1 VLNTWLNYWHNAL
14 VDIDRQGLQAKDEK
28 SLSLP
33 SLAKEHL
40 TLATEPL
47 CQFYEKFAPP
57 QAGTSTGQ
65 GVREPLDVLIAPFEL
80 WFPSSGNYV
89 SAKRKPK
96 ILHPFWIPARLT
108 ETGQLTPPAGDQ
120 VAIPWLVRDVLEP
133 AIASYPVLSTI
144 DKVDKVLA
152 TWEWKFESWESY
164 LANAQAFLEKITALP
179 GWLGHATKVGD
190 WPLKAQVTITLAR
203 QQGMAANVI
212 SLYEHLR
219 KQPALPRLLT
229 TLVQGKAA
237 GPAIDPNS
245 PGILLAKGH
254 YGQMSGA
261 YPLSASQRTTLQ
273 LFQGTAPGE
282 IFPVNG
288 PPGTGKTT
296 LLQSIVANLMV
307 EKALLG
313 REAPLILASSAN
325 NQAITNILDSF
336 GKDAPLERWLPELSS
351 LGVYLV
357 NYKGKEA
364 QEHGYQVEGREANFY
379 QPKEADGNYLCQA
392 QAELVRQGARFF
404 GRPYARVELLRD
416 DLHATL
422 KVQVGHIAA
431 WLDLLPRL
439 RDHAGQPWN
448 RTTLHAQQQALNA
461 RIKQLED
468 FQLAVIR
475 LQAAES
481 GTNKVLGWLLPAVR
495 QSQQAKYLLLVREQC
510 PYREEVTDYDPTALS
525 AGVQPYLDAARHQL
539 QQCLTGLANL
549 AEFDKLQLQF
559 RQDHAAN
566 NAALKLLDLVTPDDF
581 ARLHDALDI
590 SYRYRAFLLA
600 LHYWEARYVLALREK
615 LQAPAQRYPRHE
627 TPTAEYARWGMLTP
641 CFISTFHT
649 VAGFLDNNK
658 NKHNTREK
666 AYALELFDLL
676 LVDEAGQVSPEIGVP
691 AFALA
696 KKAIVVGDTRQIQ
709 PVWSMVPALDD
720 QNLRRVGLDPDWQ
733 PEAYRTSAG
742 SIMLMAQLAS
752 AIQLSRYDGAPGPRP
767 ERGLLLRQHRR
778 CKPEIIN
785 YCDRFVYDRQLERIP
800 IPPERLVFSALN
812 LPSLGYIHINGE
824 CTSEGGSKQNLS
836 EAAAIARW
844 VAHKREE
851 ILRVAQE
858 HAALNGQKAPALK
871 DIIGILT
878 PFSSQKNAIKQA
890 LQTIG
895 LGGETLTVGT
905 VHALQ
910 GAERAIVLFSPVYDT
925 NHTDPYFFD
934 KGYNLLNVAVSR
946 AKEVF
951 LVVGNRC
958 LFNPAYNTP
967 SGNLAKL
974 LFEEPTAEN
983 QLAPEIDNSFFYG
996 QEQQRH
1002 LLVPHEFSAVTL
1014 GRIKRIDNLTLHRRV
1029 LTMAFGAAKAHLVI
1043 VSPFISLRAVLDD
1056 DLPALIAAAKA
1067 QQPNLRITV
1076 YTDAHLDAPGGQ
1088 LHVRAR
1094 DGRAALTRAGAQVKI
1109 VEQIHN
1115 KTICIDNDVL
1125 IEGSFNWLSAS
1136 RSEVQS
1142 RHEVSWSF
1150 RGEACAALIQDL
1162 TRKMETRLLSESP
1175 VGVG

>member
-1 VLNTWLNYWHNAL
+1 MNYWHNAL
-14 VDIDRQGLQAKDEK
+14 VDIDRQDLQAKEGET
-28 SLSLP
+28 LSLP
-33 SLAKEHL
+33 SLEREI
-40 TLATEPL
+40 LALEVTPL
-47 CQFYEKFAPP
+47 RRFYERFANP
-57 QAGTSTGQ
+57 QAGANASQ
-65 GVREPLDVLIAPFEL
+65 GAREALDVLVAPFEL
-80 WFPSSGNYV
+80 WPPAAGNYV

-108 ETGQLTPPAGDQ
+108 ETGQLTPPTGDH
-120 VAIPWLVRDVLEP
+120 VAIPWLIRDVLEP
-133 AIASYPVLSTI
+133 AISSYPVLATI
-144 DKVDKVLA
+144 DKVDTVLA
-152 TWEWKFESWESY
+152 TWKRDFDDWEGY
-164 LANAQAFLEKITALP
+164 LANAQAFLEQVTALP
-179 GWLGHATKVGD
+179 GWLGNAPKVGG
-190 WPLKAQVTITLAR
+190 WHLKKEVTIALAR
-203 QQGMAANVI
+203 QQGMAANII
-212 SLYEHLR
+212 SLYEYLR
-219 KQPALPRLLT
+219 KRPTLPRLLT

-237 GPAIDPNS
+237 EPAIDPNK

-261 YPLSASQRTTLQ
+261 YPLSSSQRTTLQ
-273 LFQGTAPGE
+273 LFQGTAPGD

-336 GKDAPLERWLPELSS
+336 GKDAPLERWLPELAS

-364 QEHGYQVEGREANFY
+364 HENGYQVEGKEAHFY
-379 QPKEADGNYLCQA
+379 QAKEAADGNYLQQA
-392 QAELVRQGARFF
+392 QAELLQKGTAFF
-404 GRPYARVELLRD
+404 GRPCARVEVLRD
-416 DLHATL
+416 DLHAEL
-422 KVQVGHIAA
+422 KAQVCHIAA
-431 WLDLLPRL
+431 WLDLLPHL
-439 RDHAGQPWN
+439 HDHTGQPWN
-448 RTTLHAQQQALNA
+448 RATLQAQQQTLNA
-461 RIKQLED
+461 HIKQLEE

-481 GTNKVLGWLLPAVR
+481 GLDKLLAWLLPAVR
-495 QSQQAKYLLLVREQC
+495 QSQQARYLLLVREQC
-510 PYREEVTDYDPTALS
+510 PYREEVTVFDPASLS
-525 AGVQPYLDAARHQL
+525 AGVQPHLDAARRQL
-539 QQCLTGLANL
+539 QRCHIGLASL
-549 AEFDKLQLQF
+549 ATFDKLRLQF
-559 RQDHAAN
+559 RQDHVAN
-566 NAALKLLDLVTPDDF
+566 NAALKLLDSDTPDNF

-590 SYRYRAFLLA
+590 GYRHRAFLLA

-615 LQAPAQRYPRHE
+615 LNAPPPRYPRHE
-627 TPTAEYARWGMLTP
+627 TPAEEYARWGMLTP

-649 VAGFLDNNK
+649 VAGFVDNNK
-658 NKHNTREK
+658 HKKNTREK

-696 KKAIVVGDTRQIQ
+696 KKAIVVGDTQQIE

-720 QNLRRVGLDPDWQ
+720 QNLRRVDLDPTRQ

-742 SIMLMAQLAS
+742 SMMHMAQLAS
-752 AIQLSRYDGAPGPRP
+752 AIQLTRYDDARRLLP

-785 YCDRFVYDRQLERIP
+785 YCDRFVYDGQLERIP
-800 IPPERLVFSALN
+800 IPPERLVFTALN
-812 LPSLGYIHINGE
+812 LPALGYIHINGE

-844 VAHKREE
+844 IANQRGE

-858 HAALNGQKAPALK
+858 HAAKNGQKAPALK
-871 DIIGILT
+871 DIIGIVT
-878 PFSSQKNAIKQA
+878 PFSSQKNAIKRA
-890 LQTIG
+890 LQTMG
-895 LGGETLTVGT
+895 LAGESITVGT

-925 NHTDPYFFD
+925 SHTGTYFFD

-958 LFNPAYNTP
+958 LFNPARNTP

-974 LFEEPTAEN
+974 LFAEPADKN
-983 QLAPEIDNSFFYG
+983 QPSPEIDNSFFYG
-996 QEQQRH
+996 NEQQRH
-1002 LLVPHEFSAVTL
+1002 LLVPPEFSAVTL
-1014 GRIKRIDNLTLHRRV
+1014 GRIKRIDNLDLHRKA
-1029 LTMAFGAAKAHLVI
+1029 LTMAFGAAHTHLVI
-1043 VSPFISLRAVLDD
+1043 VSPFISLKAVQDD
-1056 DLPALIAAAKA
+1056 DLPARIAAAKA
-1067 QQPNLRITV
+1067 QRPNLRITV
-1076 YTDAHLDAPGGQ
+1076 YTDAHLDAPAGL
-1088 LHVRAR
+1088 LHARAR
-1094 DGRAALTRAGAQVKI
+1094 DGRAALVRAGAQVKE

-1115 KTICIDNDVL
+1115 KTICIDDEIL

-1136 RSEVQS
+1136 RSETHA

-1162 TRKMETRLLSESP
+1162 TRKMETRLINKSP